1 MKTIPIMAAAVAF
14 TFGMTLPATAI
25 QQPVT
30 PRVSD
35 KTVSKQLNKQ
45 AKQLLKQIQAN
56 PQLMEMLRGPQG
68 IPGEQ
73 GQVGPQ
79 GIQGATGATGAP
91 GQGATGPAGPAG
103 PQGPEGPA
111 GSNGQDGDSMPN
123 GTIILVKDSCPTGYT
138 VVGTQ
143 NQWGLYDVTTA
154 GRPWSGT
161 PWAQLFVSAC
171 SKN

>member
-1 MKTIPIMAAAVAF
+1 MAAAVAF

-103 PQGPEGPA
+103 PQGPAGPA
-111 GSNGQDGDSMPN
+111 GSDGRDGVGLASGMIFLVNGQCPS
-123 GTIILVKDSCPTGYT
+123 GTTIQGPQNRWT
-138 VVGTQ
+138 VYANDT
-143 NQWGLYDVTTA
+143 N
-154 GRPWSGT
+154 GRPWTTTGSS
-161 PWAQLFVSAC
+161 AQLFLSAC
-171 SKN
+171 LVN